1 MTNEYDFL
9 KKLRYEY
16 YKGTTE
22 IMDNEVN
29 ELVEDVVDRLNT
41 QDYNKNELLK
51 IKQFQDQQIEKL
63 KEKLKKSNQEKIK
76 FAIDEL
82 RCVKRVADGRTYLAH
97 YIHDRIDELREQLT
111 HQHEDKGE

>member
-1 MTNEYDFL
+1 MSEHYIKDIGKVEYVGHEDSVTM
-9 KKLRYEY
+9 
-16 YKGTTE
+16 GTYNIEE
-22 IMDNEVN
+22 IEKS
-29 ELVEDVVDRLNT
+29 
-41 QDYNKNELLK
+41 NKNKVDIIWE
-51 IKQFQDQQIEKL
+51 QSQQIEKL

-82 RCVKRVADGRTYLAH
+82 RCVKRFADGRTYLAH